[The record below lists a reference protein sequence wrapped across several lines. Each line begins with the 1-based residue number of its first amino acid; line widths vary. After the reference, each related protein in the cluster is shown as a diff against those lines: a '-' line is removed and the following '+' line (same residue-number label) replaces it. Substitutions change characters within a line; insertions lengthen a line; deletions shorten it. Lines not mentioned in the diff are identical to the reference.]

1 MSDFMPNL
9 NVITENLAFQTASL
23 LRLAWLFLLSL
34 EKETVSLEKVWKNY
48 CFWRKKRCSNVSRD
62 KTKTL
67 DKQQTNTSK

>member
-34 EKETVSLEKVWKNY
+34 QKETVSLEKYGKSIAFGV
-48 CFWRKKRCSNVSRD
+48 KRD
-62 KTKTL
+62 A
-67 DKQQTNTSK
+67 QT